1 MHPTN
6 PTTIPRPR
14 RLLAS
19 LAGLATAG
27 LLLTSCAG
35 GSGGST
41 EGGGDGGES
50 VTLTVASWANPGSVD
65 EAVMEYWTQ
74 ELEDRSEGRL
84 SFDISYA
91 ASLCSADEIPECVR
105 DGRADVGQTIADYAP
120 QLFPQTTVV
129 SIPFLTQ
136 NNQAMTQAVW
146 ELSTEHEGAAALWE
160 SNGLKLVG
168 HNPAGRLLLGSKEP
182 VESVD
187 DIAGKR
193 WRMAGPYTQMA
204 IEAAGGSNVAL
215 TAPETYEGVERGVAD
230 AAGFPMD
237 GLISFQ
243 LKDILPNWTDPGLG
257 QYTSTGLWMNLDTY
271 ESLPDDLK
279 QVVDEVNEEY
289 NQGGVA
295 QVFEEIT
302 LEQCDPALESIGK
315 IDEWDEA
322 ESERWREALGTQPEE
337 KWIADAE
344 AAGLEDAQGY
354 LEAYKEKMSSFEG
367 ETPKDPSLVC
377 SDRS

>member
-1 MHPTN
+1 MYTN
-6 PTTIPRPR
+6 RPQGTPRSR

-19 LAGLATAG
+19 LAGVASAG
-27 LLLTSCAG
+27 LLLTACA
-35 GSGGST
+35 
-41 EGGGDGGES
+41 GGDGGADGGDGEES
-50 VTLTVASWANPGSVD
+50 VNLTVASWANPGSVD

-74 ELEDRSEGRL
+74 ELEDRSEGRIT
-84 SFDISYA
+84 FDISYA
-91 ASLCSADEIPECVR
+91 GSLCSADEIPDCVR

-160 SNGLKLVG
+160 SNGFKLVG
-168 HNPAGRLLLGSKEP
+168 HNPAGRLLLGSQEP

-187 DIAGKR
+187 DVAGKR

-204 IEAAGGSNVAL
+204 VQAAGGTNVAL
-215 TAPETYEGVERGVAD
+215 TAPETYEGIERGVAD

-237 GLISFQ
+237 GLVAFQ
-243 LKDILPNWTDPGLG
+243 LKDILPEWTDPGLG

-279 QVVDEVNEEY
+279 EVVDEVNEEY
-289 NQGGVA
+289 NNGGVA
-295 QVFEEIT
+295 EVFEEVT
-302 LEQCDPALESIGK
+302 LEQCEPVLETIGQ
-315 IDEWDEA
+315 IGEWDEA
-322 ESERWREALGTQPEE
+322 ESERWREALGSEPEE
-337 KWIADAE
+337 KWTADAQS
-344 AAGLEDAQGY
+344 AGLEDAEGY
-354 LEAYKEKMSSFEG
+354 LQAYKDKMASFEG

-377 SDRS
+377 SDKA